1 LIKEKKEDLARWVQY
16 WLMKFGILPAPTET
30 NAMKIIRY
38 NNPSDIYSDWDAFF
52 ADPVRA
58 FAPLF
63 RSATSSAHE
72 WYEDEENYYARIEL
86 PGVKRE
92 DLSLDAE
99 DGLVRFS
106 YEIRNERATNSES
119 STRSEKFEQVLRSPE
134 GINLADISASLSDGI
149 LELTLPKADEKKPVR
164 VEIK

>member
-1 LIKEKKEDLARWVQY
+1 MHYLLT
-16 WLMKFGILPAPTET
+16 KFCILPVPTEK
-30 NAMKIIRY
+30 NPMKMIRY

-52 ADPVRA
+52 AAPFRA

-63 RSATSSAHE
+63 RSTTSSAHE
-72 WYEDEENYYARIEL
+72 WPHPSVEWYEDKENYHARIEL

-106 YEIRNERATNSES
+106 YEIRNERATDSES

-134 GINLADISASLSDGI
+134 DINLAEISASLSDGI
-149 LELTLPKADEKKPVR
+149 LELTLPKAVEKKPVR

>member
-1 LIKEKKEDLARWVQY
+1 MARWVQY
-16 WLMKFGILPAPTET
+16 SLMKFGILPVPTEI

-63 RSATSSAHE
+63 RSATSSAHEWLYPSIE

-106 YEIRNERATNSES
+106 YEIRNERATDSES